1 MLGPDVTA
9 ASASLQAGVTAVSVV
24 TNYAQASLTAVPRV
38 SQPPDWFAPIAKDL
52 LTAQGHA
59 QGWIKTICPAVSSG
73 LPKGIASFNHLFQS
87 SARQIIAAQDAIL
100 AAGGTPTAAQRAQV
114 GGLIDALAT
123 ALAAQQSSLAVIGN
137 ELTTYSSAIKA
148 DQDRFGADLAMV
160 SERFANSGD
169 WIKQLTAV
177 IGENFL
183 QSTQLGPCTAIVM
196 IDMNISLLIGGVNAD
211 PTVVTLVLA
220 QAIVQNQLT
229 NAPAAEQA
237 VQAIVD
243 FWGTLAA
250 KTKAVATDLSNAAD
264 NQYLTIL
271 SQIDIKVAQTQWQQL
286 ADFAATLNHPA
297 NHPASG

>member
-1 MLGPDVTA
+1 MLGPDVTS

-114 GGLIDALAT
+114 GSLIDALAT
-123 ALAAQQSSLAVIGN
+123 ALAAQQSSL
-137 ELTTYSSAIKA
+137 
-148 DQDRFGADLAMV
+148 
-160 SERFANSGD
+160 
-169 WIKQLTAV
+169 AV